1 MAILIF
7 VDVCIYA
14 QMYKWF
20 NGIRR
25 NRMDEI
31 SKGRGSGKAEIC
43 PRLMQGPVYEMPVYR
58 NY

>member
-20 NGIRR
+20 NGIA
-25 NRMDEI
+25 
-31 SKGRGSGKAEIC
+31 GKE
-43 PRLMQGPVYEMPVYR
+43 LMGLV
-58 NY
+58 NA